1 MCGLIPWLV
10 PDPRWAIFSV
20 IVFFAV
26 GLALLAAVD
35 VDQAREDAAAFE
47 A

>member
-1 MCGLIPWLV
+1 V

-20 IVFFAV
+20 IIFFAV
-26 GLALLAAVD
+26 GLVLLAV
-35 VDQAREDAAAFE
+35 VNVERARADAAAFE